1 MMMEA
6 LPSLSNTQAV
16 LSFLGSLCAPLNK
29 HTHTHTYSFS
39 TLRCPFISALF
50 FSLVRWMANWVMKK
64 EAVIDK
70 TSDGIGR
77 EVVEL
82 MNPTPF
88 KERLN
93 F

>member
-16 LSFLGSLCAPLNK
+16 LSFPGSLCAPLNK
-29 HTHTHTYSFS
+29 HTHTHILSP
-39 TLRCPFISALF
+39 RSAAHLSLLFF

>member
-1 MMMEA
+1 M
-6 LPSLSNTQAV
+6 
-16 LSFLGSLCAPLNK
+16 
-29 HTHTHTYSFS
+29 
-39 TLRCPFISALF
+39 LRCPFISALF

>member
-1 MMMEA
+1 
-6 LPSLSNTQAV
+6 
-16 LSFLGSLCAPLNK
+16 
-29 HTHTHTYSFS
+29 
-39 TLRCPFISALF
+39 
-50 FSLVRWMANWVMKK
+50 MANWVMKK

-77 EVVEL
+77 EVEEL

-93 F
+93 FWPVVNVEEEAL

>member
-16 LSFLGSLCAPLNK
+16 LSFPGSLCAPLNK
-29 HTHTHTYSFS
+29 HTHTHIFFLHAPLPIYLCS
-39 TLRCPFISALF
+39 F

>member
-16 LSFLGSLCAPLNK
+16 LSFPGRD
-29 HTHTHTYSFS
+29 TYSFS